1 MEAEAALGK
10 IFIKKIKISTLV
22 LTSANFYFIL
32 ILALRKNECQEV
44 IILGERQEE
53 LLKEIV
59 ETYIQTFRP
68 VGSKSLV
75 DKFKVSSATIRNDM
89 ADLEELGYLEKEH
102 TSSGRIPSEAGYKY
116 YVNNLM
122 KPKNITGED
131 ILKLQT
137 ILSNNQL
144 VVSDAVTK
152 CMEIISD
159 ITHYTSVIIG
169 PSKNDNTLKQI
180 SIIPINEDEDEK
192 RVVALLVTNKG
203 IVENKQVI
211 IPDNINMR
219 ELIKTSEII
228 NKFLVGTPIDKVSER
243 LELEVKPKIK
253 DVIKRYEEVCSFFQN
268 AFHDFTM
275 DNSDII
281 FSGKTNILDYK
292 EYEEPN
298 KLKEMI
304 SKLEDQEL
312 VKNINTTDEGINVYI
327 GEETEFDKDVTIIKT
342 HYKVGNDEGTLAIIG
357 PKRMEYDKVVTLL
370 NFLKNYIEK

>member
-1 MEAEAALGK
+1 M
-10 IFIKKIKISTLV
+10 
-22 LTSANFYFIL
+22 
-32 ILALRKNECQEV
+32 
-44 IILGERQEE
+44 GERQEE

-68 VGSKSLV
+68 VGSSSLV

-89 ADLEELGYLEKEH
+89 AELESLGYIEKEH
-102 TSSGRIPSEAGYKY
+102 TSSGRVPSEAGYKY

-122 KPKNITGED
+122 KPKEITGED
-131 ILKLQT
+131 VIKLQQ
-137 ILSNNQL
+137 ILSNNEL

-159 ITHYTSVIIG
+159 ITHYTSVVIG
-169 PSKNDNTLKQI
+169 PSKSDNTLKQI

-312 VKNINTTDEGINVYI
+312 VKSINTTDEGINVYI

>member
-1 MEAEAALGK
+1 M
-10 IFIKKIKISTLV
+10 
-22 LTSANFYFIL
+22 
-32 ILALRKNECQEV
+32 
-44 IILGERQEE
+44 GERQEE

-75 DKFKVSSATIRNDM
+75 DKFNVSSATIRNDM
-89 ADLEELGYLEKEH
+89 AELESLGYIEKEH

-122 KPKNITGED
+122 KPKEITGED
-131 ILKLQT
+131 VIKLQQ
-137 ILSNNQL
+137 ILSNNEL

-169 PSKNDNTLKQI
+169 PSKMDNTLKQI
-180 SIIPINEDEDEK
+180 SIIPINEDEEEK

-211 IPDNINMR
+211 IPDNINMK

-228 NKFLVGTPIDKVSER
+228 NKFLVGTPIDKVPER

-304 SKLEDQEL
+304 SKLENQDL
-312 VKNINTTDEGINVYI
+312 VKNINTTDEGINIYI

>member
-1 MEAEAALGK
+1 M
-10 IFIKKIKISTLV
+10 
-22 LTSANFYFIL
+22 
-32 ILALRKNECQEV
+32 
-44 IILGERQEE
+44 GERQEE

-122 KPKNITGED
+122 KPKDITGED

-211 IPDNINMR
+211 ISDNINMR

-357 PKRMEYDKVVTLL
+357 PKRMEYDKVLTLL
-370 NFLKNYIEK
+370 NFLKNDIEK

>member
-1 MEAEAALGK
+1 M
-10 IFIKKIKISTLV
+10 
-22 LTSANFYFIL
+22 
-32 ILALRKNECQEV
+32 
-44 IILGERQEE
+44 GEIQEE

-159 ITHYTSVIIG
+159 ITHYTSVVIG
-169 PSKNDNTLKQI
+169 PSKSDNTLKQI
-180 SIIPINEDEDEK
+180 SIVPINEDEDEK

-211 IPDNINMR
+211 IPDNINMK

>member
-1 MEAEAALGK
+1 M
-10 IFIKKIKISTLV
+10 
-22 LTSANFYFIL
+22 LTSANFCFIL
-32 ILALRKNECQEV
+32 ILALGKYECQEV

-122 KPKNITGED
+122 KPKDITGED

-159 ITHYTSVIIG
+159 ITHYTSVVIG
-169 PSKNDNTLKQI
+169 PSKSDNTLKQI
-180 SIIPINEDEDEK
+180 SIVPINEDEDEK

-211 IPDNINMR
+211 IPDNINMK

>member
-1 MEAEAALGK
+1 M
-10 IFIKKIKISTLV
+10 
-22 LTSANFYFIL
+22 
-32 ILALRKNECQEV
+32 
-44 IILGERQEE
+44 GERQEE

-75 DKFKVSSATIRNDM
+75 DEFKVSSATIRNDM